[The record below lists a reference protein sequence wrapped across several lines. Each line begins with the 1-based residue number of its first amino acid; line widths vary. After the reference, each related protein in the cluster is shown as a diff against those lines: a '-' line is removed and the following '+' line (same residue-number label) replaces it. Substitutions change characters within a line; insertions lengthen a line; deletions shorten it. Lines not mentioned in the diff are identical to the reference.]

1 MMDTLF
7 QDLRYALRT
16 LAKTPG
22 FTLGVV
28 LTLALGI
35 GANVA
40 MFSVVDRMLFRP
52 PPLLHKPGATHR
64 IYLART
70 FSGKEH
76 ASGYLQ
82 YARYVDL
89 TSWTT
94 AFARTAAFTEQ
105 DLAIGVG
112 TEAREMRV
120 GIVSAGFFGCFD
132 APPALG
138 RYFSAAEDSPPN
150 GTAVA
155 VLAYGFWQT
164 RYGGRREA
172 LGSTLQIGPTLYT
185 IIGVAPEGF
194 VGLWPVQRP
203 VAFLPITSY
212 ASAMAVGRRGESW
225 WTTYHW
231 QWLSML
237 VQRKPGVSVATADAD
252 LTNAFLR
259 SYAAQR
265 PGSPGLAPAEIARPR
280 ALVASVLSE
289 RGPNESSFAKVA
301 TWISGVALIVLLI
314 ACANVANLL
323 LARALR
329 RRREIAVRL
338 ALGVSRARL
347 LSQLLTESVL
357 LATLGGLAG
366 LLIAEWGGAVLRA
379 EFLAKGA
386 DVSVMG
392 DTRTLT
398 FAAVAALFAGLLTG
412 LVPAFQTRRPDLAGD
427 LKAGAREGA
436 FQRSRTRVALLV
448 LQAALSVVLL
458 VGAGLFVRS
467 LHHVRVIPLGY
478 DVDPVLLVDLNMRG
492 VQLDTAQRVA
502 LRRELLE
509 TAQAIPGVE
518 HASRQLT
525 VPFWSTWNMDLH
537 VAGIDSVSRLGEF
550 DLNAVTPEYFAT
562 LGTRILRGRG
572 VGAEDTQ
579 HAPRAMVVSDAMA
592 KALWPG
598 RDPIGQCVKVGA
610 DTVPCSYV
618 VGVAENIKSQE
629 LGDDPGLFYYLS
641 SAQWHPEQG
650 GVFIRTR
657 GEAARFA
664 EMIRRRLQQLMPG
677 ASYVTVTPLRDIL
690 GEQTRSWQLGATMFL
705 AFGALALALA
715 AIGLYS
721 VMAYTVSQRTQE
733 LGVRAALG
741 AQQRDLVRLV
751 VDEGVSLGAAGIVIG
766 VAIALAG
773 GHWLGPLLFQESPHD
788 PLVFGLVT
796 VVLLG
801 VTVLASFVPSRRAAR
816 VDPMVALRYE

>member
-1 MMDTLF
+1 MDALLA
-7 QDLRYALRT
+7 DLRHAARQ
-16 LAKTPG
+16 LARSPG

-52 PPLLHKPGATHR
+52 PPLLHDPSATHR

-70 FSGKEH
+70 FSGKEQ
-76 ASGYLQ
+76 ASSYMQ

-94 AFARTAAFTEQ
+94 SFARTAAFTEQ

-112 TEAREMRV
+112 AEAREMRV
-120 GIVSAGFFGCFD
+120 GIVSAGFFGFFD

-138 RYFSAAEDSPPN
+138 RYFTAAEDSPPN

-155 VLAYGFWQT
+155 VLAYAFWQT

-194 VGLWPVQRP
+194 AGLWPVQRP
-203 VAFLPITSY
+203 VAFIPITSY
-212 ASAMAVGRRGESW
+212 ASANTLRLRDESW

-237 VQRKPGVSVATADAD
+237 GQRKPGVSVAAANAD
-252 LTNAFLR
+252 LSNAFLR

-265 PGSPGLAPAEIARPR
+265 PGSPGLTPAEIARPR
-280 ALVASVLSE
+280 AFVASVLSE

-329 RRREIAVRL
+329 RRREIAIRL

-347 LSQLLTESVL
+347 LSQLFTESVL
-357 LATLGGLAG
+357 LAVLGGFAG
-366 LLIAEWGGAVLRA
+366 VVVAEWGGAVLRA
-379 EFLAKGA
+379 QFLAKSSE
-386 DVSVMG
+386 VSVMG
-392 DTRTLT
+392 DTRTLL
-398 FAAVAALFAGLLTG
+398 FGGVAALCAGLLTG
-412 LVPAFQTRRPDLAGD
+412 LAPALTQHADVAGD
-427 LKAGAREGA
+427 LKAGAREGTS
-436 FQRSRTRVALLV
+436 QRSRVRIALLV
-448 LQAALSVVLL
+448 LQGALSVVLL

-467 LHHVRVIPLGY
+467 LRHVRVIPLGY
-478 DVDPVLLVDLNMRG
+478 DVDPVLLVDLNLRG
-492 VQLDTAQRVA
+492 TQLDSARNVE

-537 VAGIDSVSRLGEF
+537 VAGIDSVHRLGEF
-550 DLNAVTPEYFAT
+550 DLNAVTPEYFST
-562 LGTRILRGRG
+562 LGTRLLRGRG
-572 VGAEDTQ
+572 IEAQDGE
-579 HAPRAMVVSDAMA
+579 HAPQVMVVSQAMA
-592 KALWPG
+592 KTLWPG
-598 RDPIGQCVKVGA
+598 RDPLGQCVRVGA
-610 DTVPCSYV
+610 DTAPCSYV
-618 VGVAENIKSQE
+618 VGVAENIKSQQ

-641 SAQWHPEQG
+641 TAQWHPGQG
-650 GVFIRTR
+650 GLFIRTR
-657 GEAARFA
+657 GEAARYV
-664 EMIRRRLQQLMPG
+664 ETIRRRLQQVMPG
-677 ASYVTVTPLRDIL
+677 AAYVTVTPLRDIL

-721 VMAYTVSQRTQE
+721 VMAYTVAQRTQE
-733 LGVRAALG
+733 MGVRASLG
-741 AQQRDLVRLV
+741 AQERDLIKLLITEGLRVGV
-751 VDEGVSLGAAGIVIG
+751 VGIVIG
-766 VAIALAG
+766 VMIALAG
-773 GHWLGPLLFQESPHD
+773 GQWLGPLLFQESPHD
-788 PLVFGLVT
+788 PLVFGFVA

-801 VTVLASFVPSRRAAR
+801 TTVLASFVPSRRAAR

>member
-1 MMDTLF
+1 MIDALLA
-7 QDLRYALRT
+7 DLRHAARQ
-16 LAKTPG
+16 LARSPG

-52 PPLLHKPGATHR
+52 PPLLHDPGATHR

-70 FSGKEH
+70 FSGKEQ
-76 ASGYLQ
+76 ASSYMQ

-94 AFARTAAFTEQ
+94 SFARTAAFTEQ

-112 TEAREMRV
+112 AEAHEMRV
-120 GIVSAGFFGCFD
+120 GIVSAGFFGFFD

-138 RYFSAAEDSPPN
+138 RYFTAVEDSPPN

-155 VLAYGFWQT
+155 VLAYAFWQT

-194 VGLWPVQRP
+194 AGLWPVQRP
-203 VAFLPITSY
+203 VAFIPITSH
-212 ASAMAVGRRGESW
+212 ASAMAVGRRDESW

-237 VQRKPGVSVATADAD
+237 AQRKSGVSVAAANAD
-252 LTNAFLR
+252 LSNAFLR

-265 PGSPGLAPAEIARPR
+265 PGSPGLTPAEIARPR
-280 ALVASVLSE
+280 AFVASVLSE

-301 TWISGVALIVLLI
+301 TWISGVALVVLLI

-329 RRREIAVRL
+329 RRREIAIRL

-347 LSQLLTESVL
+347 LSQLFTESVL
-357 LATLGGLAG
+357 LAVLGGLAG
-366 LLIAEWGGAVLRA
+366 VVVAEWGGAVLRA
-379 EFLAKGA
+379 QFLAKSSE
-386 DVSVMG
+386 VSVMG
-392 DTRTLT
+392 DTRTLL
-398 FAAVAALFAGLLTG
+398 FGGVAALCAGLLTG
-412 LVPAFQTRRPDLAGD
+412 LAPALTQHADVAGD
-427 LKAGAREGA
+427 LKAGAREGT
-436 FQRSRTRVALLV
+436 FQRSRVRIALLV
-448 LQAALSVVLL
+448 LQGALSVVLL

-467 LHHVRVIPLGY
+467 LRHVRVIPLGY
-478 DVDPVLLVDLNMRG
+478 DVDPVLLVDLNLRG
-492 VQLDTAQRVA
+492 TQLDSGRNVE

-525 VPFWSTWNMDLH
+525 VPFWSSWNMDLH
-537 VAGIDSVSRLGEF
+537 VAGIDSVHRLGEF
-550 DLNAVTPEYFAT
+550 DLNAVTPEYFST
-562 LGTRILRGRG
+562 LGTRLLRGRG
-572 VGAEDTQ
+572 IEAQDGE
-579 HAPRAMVVSDAMA
+579 HAPRVMVVSQAMA
-592 KALWPG
+592 KTLWPG
-598 RDPIGQCVKVGA
+598 RDPLGQCVRVGA
-610 DTVPCSYV
+610 DTAPCSYV
-618 VGVAENIKSQE
+618 VGVAENIKSQQ

-641 SAQWHPEQG
+641 TAQWHPGQG
-650 GVFIRTR
+650 GLFIRTR
-657 GEAARFA
+657 GEATRYV
-664 EMIRRRLQQLMPG
+664 ETIRRRLQQLMPG
-677 ASYVTVTPLRDIL
+677 AAYVTVTPLRDIL

-721 VMAYTVSQRTQE
+721 VMAYTVAQRTQE
-733 LGVRAALG
+733 MGVRASLG
-741 AQQRDLVRLV
+741 AQERDLIKLV
-751 VDEGVSLGAAGIVIG
+751 INEGLRVGVVGIVIG
-766 VAIALAG
+766 VMIALAG
-773 GHWLGPLLFQESPHD
+773 GQWLGPLLFQESPHD
-788 PLVFGLVT
+788 PLVFGFVT

-801 VTVLASFVPSRRAAR
+801 TTVLASFVPSRRAAR

>member
-1 MMDTLF
+1 MIDALLA
-7 QDLRYALRT
+7 DLRHAARQ
-16 LAKTPG
+16 LARSPG

-52 PPLLHKPGATHR
+52 PPLLHDPGATHR

-70 FSGKEH
+70 FSGKEQ
-76 ASGYLQ
+76 ASSYMQ

-94 AFARTAAFTEQ
+94 SFARTAAFTEQ

-112 TEAREMRV
+112 AEAHEMRV
-120 GIVSAGFFGCFD
+120 GIVSAGFFGFFD

-138 RYFSAAEDSPPN
+138 RYFTAVEDSPPN

-155 VLAYGFWQT
+155 VLAYAFWQT

-194 VGLWPVQRP
+194 AGLWPVQRP
-203 VAFLPITSY
+203 VAFIPITSH
-212 ASAMAVGRRGESW
+212 ASAMAVGRRDESW

-237 VQRKPGVSVATADAD
+237 AQRKSGVSVAAANAD
-252 LTNAFLR
+252 LSNAFLR

-265 PGSPGLAPAEIARPR
+265 PGSPGLTPAEIARPR
-280 ALVASVLSE
+280 AFVASVLSE

-329 RRREIAVRL
+329 RRREIAIRL

-347 LSQLLTESVL
+347 LSQLFTESVL
-357 LATLGGLAG
+357 LAVLGGLAG
-366 LLIAEWGGAVLRA
+366 VVVAEWGGAVLRA
-379 EFLAKGA
+379 QFLAKSSE
-386 DVSVMG
+386 VSVMG
-392 DTRTLT
+392 DTRTLL
-398 FAAVAALFAGLLTG
+398 FGGVAALCAGLLTG
-412 LVPAFQTRRPDLAGD
+412 LAPALTQHADVAGD
-427 LKAGAREGA
+427 LKAGAREGT
-436 FQRSRTRVALLV
+436 FQRSRVRIALLV
-448 LQAALSVVLL
+448 LQGALSVVLL

-467 LHHVRVIPLGY
+467 LRHVRVIPLGY
-478 DVDPVLLVDLNMRG
+478 DVDPVLLVDLNLRG
-492 VQLDTAQRVA
+492 TQLDSGRNVE

-537 VAGIDSVSRLGEF
+537 VAGIDSVHRLGEF
-550 DLNAVTPEYFAT
+550 DLNAVTPQYFST
-562 LGTRILRGRG
+562 LGTRLLRGRG
-572 VGAEDTQ
+572 IEAQDGE
-579 HAPRAMVVSDAMA
+579 HAPRVMVVSQAMA
-592 KALWPG
+592 KTLWPG
-598 RDPIGQCVKVGA
+598 RDPLGQCVRVGA
-610 DTVPCSYV
+610 DTAPCSYV
-618 VGVAENIKSQE
+618 VGVAENIKSQQ

-641 SAQWHPEQG
+641 TAQWHPGQG
-650 GVFIRTR
+650 GLFIRTR
-657 GEAARFA
+657 GEATRYV
-664 EMIRRRLQQLMPG
+664 ETIRRRLQQLMPG
-677 ASYVTVTPLRDIL
+677 AAYVTVTPLRDIL

-721 VMAYTVSQRTQE
+721 VMAYTVAQRTQE
-733 LGVRAALG
+733 MGVRASLG
-741 AQQRDLVRLV
+741 AQERDLIKLV
-751 VDEGVSLGAAGIVIG
+751 INEGLRVGVVGIVIG
-766 VAIALAG
+766 VMIALAG
-773 GHWLGPLLFQESPHD
+773 GQWLGPLLFQESPHD
-788 PLVFGLVT
+788 PLVFGFVT

-801 VTVLASFVPSRRAAR
+801 TTVLASFVPSRRAAR